1 MRSLLYWHQFNAFK
15 PSEVSKFEYI
25 PVQVSK
31 FYDLILPISNL
42 FRLWETNIKVLIWKK
57 KCGYRY
63 NVYYYIHGILS
74 LFLCTLPAERIHFV
88 ENILVSYI
96 VNFHERTYRWIF
108 STLEYTFNY
117 NKNPAVNFSALLTRL
132 CLFHC
137 KCLYVLNS
145 EI

>member
-1 MRSLLYWHQFNAFK
+1 MNNQRRCSNFYYLKLKIRSLLYWHQFNAYK

-31 FYDLILPISNL
+31 FYDLILSISNL
-42 FRLWETNIKVLIWKK
+42 FILWETNIKVLIWKK

-108 STLEYTFNY
+108 LHSN
-117 NKNPAVNFSALLTRL
+117 TRL
-132 CLFHC
+132 IIIKTPLSILV
-137 KCLYVLNS
+137 LY
-145 EI
+145 